1 MLASMRVQEEAVGE
15 IAAALLIMM
24 DIGWEKQKEKVMPL
38 MEDHLTIDVAVLA
51 TTTAWGIKLDMV
63 WNIE

>member
-1 MLASMRVQEEAVGE
+1 MLASMRVQEVAVGE
-15 IAAALLIMM
+15 IAAALLIMT
-24 DIGWEKQKEKVMPL
+24 DTGREKQKEKVMPL
-38 MEDHLTIDVAVLA
+38 MEDLLTIDVAVLA